1 MATSNTCFRH
11 AAKPSR
17 GFVFIFFQQCSCQPC
32 AYNAAQSDKAIHK
45 NSVIEV
51 MEVRNCLLSDAV
63 VEVSEISILLAFPDV
78 NFGRPPPITAKS
90 SIPSKIFAVCAESFE
105 FDRGHIRA
113 TTTANLEKTHIQK
126 PAYTARRRRFHLN
139 IDSYHC
145 LDESDS
151 LRARNQDHSS
161 VDCSL

>member
-51 MEVRNCLLSDAV
+51 MEVSNCLLSDAV
-63 VEVSEISILLAFPDV
+63 VGVLEISILLAFPDV

-90 SIPSKIFAVCAESFE
+90 SIPSKIFAVCAGSFE

-113 TTTANLEKTHIQK
+113 TTLQIGKRHISRNRLTRLEEGDFILILTVI
-126 PAYTARRRRFHLN
+126 T
-139 IDSYHC
+139 
-145 LDESDS
+145 
-151 LRARNQDHSS
+151 
-161 VDCSL
+161 V